1 VLIFLNLY
9 DKIGKKL
16 GDKMKIECKITKK
29 HEFKDRLKDAMTRL
43 NVSQSVLVQLTNI
56 PKSAMSQYLSG
67 AFVPKQER
75 LSALAQAL
83 NVQEAWLMGY
93 DVPMSRDAK
102 IAIYNE
108 ESGPYDDENPWILK
122 ICEIMESSDI
132 DTQIAICQKADS
144 MAQGHQ
150 NDGIKEKLLA
160 LYDKIED
167 KEGLIRFIERLSALS
182 VEQQKFVFENLLQG
196 Q

>member
-1 VLIFLNLY
+1 
-9 DKIGKKL
+9 
-16 GDKMKIECKITKK
+16 MKI
-29 HEFKDRLKDAMTRL
+29 FGQRLKQLREEKGMSLRELADAC
-43 NVSQSVLVQLTNI
+43 NVS
-56 PKSAMSQYLSG
+56 KSAIHMYELEKRQPKFETLEMFASIFDTNVEYLLGRTS
-67 AFVPKQER
+67 
-75 LSALAQAL
+75 
-83 NVQEAWLMGY
+83 
-93 DVPMSRDAK
+93 SRAP
-102 IAIYNE
+102 IPRNMIVI
-108 ESGPYDDENPWILK
+108 PDDENPWILK